1 MTLAT
6 LIDAAASLLPDAL
19 MTAGGVA
26 VSYGVYQ
33 IHAPSGY
40 IVAGVLLI
48 AAGVVA
54 AKGAR

>member
-1 MTLAT
+1 MTLVT

-19 MTAGGVA
+19 MTAGGLV

-33 IHAPSGY
+33 IYAPAGY